1 MHIDT
6 HAYATI
12 YTYTNNTDTNVELLN
27 MYTKRLR
34 KITTETRKKQ
44 NGNRNN

>member
-34 KITTETRKKQ
+34 KTTETRKKQ

>member
-12 YTYTNNTDTNVELLN
+12 YTYTNNTHTDTNVELLN
-27 MYTKRLR
+27 MYTKCLR
-34 KITTETRKKQ
+34 KTTT
-44 NGNRNN
+44 